1 MRREGFSLLEKQILA
16 LHYNGSYI
24 TNFEL
29 QELGRAIGIAI
40 DLADRE
46 KMLKNLLKRAMEEE
60 KMAQLATAFAKLC
73 NSRIAE
79 YSALAKR
86 YPKAQDIINS
96 YIQKTRAT
104 VMLLQQRARMNP
116 YE

>member
-1 MRREGFSLLEKQILA
+1 MRQQGFSLLEKQILA

-24 TNFEL
+24 TNFEFQQL
-29 QELGRAIGIAI
+29 AQEIGIDL

-46 KMLKNLLKRAMEEE
+46 KMLKTLLKKAMEEN
-60 KMAQLATAFAKLC
+60 KMVQLIAAFTKLL
-73 NSRIAE
+73 NSRIQE
-79 YSALAKR
+79 YTTLANR
-86 YPKAQDIINS
+86 YPYAQDIIGS

-104 VMLLQQRARMNP
+104 LMLLQQRARMNP